1 MHMHKIFKWLFPLI
15 LMVLSAEEKKRFL
28 KSLDEDKE
36 FRYAVAGYLG
46 IGEILKRLDSL
57 EESMVKL
64 WEEVRS
70 LREDFNTSKSD
81 MSTLKSDV
89 SVLKSDVGT
98 LKSDVSV
105 LKSDVSTLKEDVS
118 TLKSDVSTLKSDIS
132 TLKSD
137 VSMLKSDV
145 DTLKSD
151 VSILKSDMS
160 TLKKDVSTLKKD
172 VGDIRTTLDRLTLTV
187 EDEARSVIKHRI
199 KRDLNIDIELDRVFI
214 DEREVNIY
222 GAVNDICVVGEA
234 TVRLGTKLIDELL
247 DKIELIKHERPDL
260 LRKKIIKV
268 IYTDY
273 AVPDAVESARNR
285 KVWILRRKRDLTPM
299 VIEEVS

>member
-1 MHMHKIFKWLFPLI
+1 
-15 LMVLSAEEKKRFL
+15 
-28 KSLDEDKE
+28 
-36 FRYAVAGYLG
+36 
-46 IGEILKRLDSL
+46 
-57 EESMVKL
+57 
-64 WEEVRS
+64 
-70 LREDFNTSKSD
+70 
-81 MSTLKSDV
+81 
-89 SVLKSDVGT
+89 
-98 LKSDVSV
+98 
-105 LKSDVSTLKEDVS
+105 
-118 TLKSDVSTLKSDIS
+118 
-132 TLKSD
+132 
-137 VSMLKSDV
+137 
-145 DTLKSD
+145 
-151 VSILKSDMS
+151 
-160 TLKKDVSTLKKD
+160 VSTLKKD

-273 AVPDAVESARNR
+273 AVPDAVETAKNK
-285 KVWILRRKRDLTPM
+285 KVWILRRKKDLTPM

>member
-1 MHMHKIFKWLFPLI
+1 MVHTHKIFKWLLQLI

-64 WEEVRS
+64 WEEVKS

-81 MSTLKSDV
+81 VSTLKSDVGMLKSDVSILKEDVSTLKSDVSTLKSDV
-89 SVLKSDVGT
+89 SV
-98 LKSDVSV
+98 
-105 LKSDVSTLKEDVS
+105 
-118 TLKSDVSTLKSDIS
+118 LKSDVSTLKSDIS

-137 VSMLKSDV
+137 VSM
-145 DTLKSD
+145 
-151 VSILKSDMS
+151 LKSDMS

-222 GAVNDICVVGEA
+222 GAVNDICVIGEA

-247 DKIELIKHERPDL
+247 DKIDLIKHERPDL

-285 KVWILRRKRDLTPM
+285 KVWILRRKKDLTPM

>member
-1 MHMHKIFKWLFPLI
+1 
-15 LMVLSAEEKKRFL
+15 MVLSAEEKKRFL

-57 EESMVKL
+57 EESMKKLWENQNKL
-64 WEEVRS
+64 WEEVKS
-70 LREDFNTSKSD
+70 LREDFNTLKSD
-81 MSTLKSDV
+81 VSTLKEDISTLKSDV
-89 SVLKSDVGT
+89 ST

-105 LKSDVSTLKEDVS
+105 LKSDVSTLK
-118 TLKSDVSTLKSDIS
+118 SDVSV
-132 TLKSD
+132 LKSD
-137 VSMLKSDV
+137 VSMLKSDMG
-145 DTLKSD
+145 TLKE
-151 VSILKSDMS
+151 
-160 TLKKDVSTLKKD
+160 DVSTLKKD

-222 GAVNDICVVGEA
+222 GAVNDICVIGEA

-260 LRKKIIKV
+260 LRKKVIKV
-268 IYTDY
+268 IYADY

-285 KVWILRRKRDLTPM
+285 KVWILRRKKDLTPM
-299 VIEEVS
+299 VIEEVG

>member
-1 MHMHKIFKWLFPLI
+1 MA
-15 LMVLSAEEKKRFL
+15 LSAEEKKRFL

-64 WEEVRS
+64 WEEVKS
-70 LREDFNTSKSD
+70 LREDFNTLKSD

-98 LKSDVSV
+98 LKGDVST

-118 TLKSDVSTLKSDIS
+118 TLKSDVSTLKSD
-132 TLKSD
+132 

-145 DTLKSD
+145 SVLKSDVGTLKSD

-247 DKIELIKHERPDL
+247 GKIELIKHERPDL

-273 AVPDAVESARNR
+273 AVPDAVESARNK
-285 KVWILRRKRDLTPM
+285 KVWILRRKKDLTPM
-299 VIEEVS
+299 VIEEAG

>member
-1 MHMHKIFKWLFPLI
+1 MA
-15 LMVLSAEEKKRFL
+15 LSAEEKKRFL

-46 IGEILKRLDSL
+46 IAEILKRLDSL

-64 WEEVRS
+64 WEEVKS
-70 LREDFNTSKSD
+70 LREDFNT
-81 MSTLKSDV
+81 
-89 SVLKSDVGT
+89 
-98 LKSDVSV
+98 
-105 LKSDVSTLKEDVS
+105 LKSDVST
-118 TLKSDVSTLKSDIS
+118 
-132 TLKSD
+132 
-137 VSMLKSDV
+137 
-145 DTLKSD
+145 
-151 VSILKSDMS
+151 LKSDMS

-172 VGDIRTTLDRLTLTV
+172 VGDIRTTLDRLTLSV

-222 GAVNDICVVGEA
+222 GAVNDICVIGEA

-247 DKIELIKHERPDL
+247 DKIELMKHERPDL
-260 LRKKIIKV
+260 LRKKVIKV

-273 AVPDAVESARNR
+273 AVPNAVEAARNN
-285 KVWILRRKRDLTPM
+285 KVWILRRKKDLTPM

>member
-1 MHMHKIFKWLFPLI
+1 MA
-15 LMVLSAEEKKRFL
+15 LSAEEKKRFL

-46 IGEILKRLDSL
+46 IAEILKRLDSL

-64 WEEVRS
+64 WEEVKS
-70 LREDFNTSKSD
+70 LREDFN
-81 MSTLKSDV
+81 
-89 SVLKSDVGT
+89 
-98 LKSDVSV
+98 
-105 LKSDVSTLKEDVS
+105 
-118 TLKSDVSTLKSDIS
+118 TLKSDVSTLKSD
-132 TLKSD
+132 
-137 VSMLKSDV
+137 MG
-145 DTLKSD
+145 
-151 VSILKSDMS
+151 

-172 VGDIRTTLDRLTLTV
+172 VGDIRTTLDRLTLSV

-222 GAVNDICVVGEA
+222 GAVNDICVIGEA

-247 DKIELIKHERPDL
+247 DKIELMKHERPDL
-260 LRKKIIKV
+260 LRKKVIKV

-273 AVPDAVESARNR
+273 AVPNAVEAARNN
-285 KVWILRRKRDLTPM
+285 KVWILRRKKDLTPM

>member
-1 MHMHKIFKWLFPLI
+1 
-15 LMVLSAEEKKRFL
+15 MVLSAEEKKRFL

-118 TLKSDVSTLKSDIS
+118 TLKSDVSTLKE
-132 TLKSD
+132 
-137 VSMLKSDV
+137 
-145 DTLKSD
+145 
-151 VSILKSDMS
+151 
-160 TLKKDVSTLKKD
+160 DVSTLKKD

-222 GAVNDICVVGEA
+222 GAVNDICVIGEA

-260 LRKKIIKV
+260 LRKKVIKV
-268 IYTDY
+268 IYADY

-285 KVWILRRKRDLTPM
+285 KVWILRRKKDLTPM
-299 VIEEVS
+299 VIEEVG

>member
-1 MHMHKIFKWLFPLI
+1 
-15 LMVLSAEEKKRFL
+15 MVLSAEEKKRFL

-57 EESMVKL
+57 EESMKKL
-64 WEEVRS
+64 WEEVKS
-70 LREDFNTSKSD
+70 LREDFNI
-81 MSTLKSDV
+81 LKSDV
-89 SVLKSDVGT
+89 SI
-98 LKSDVSV
+98 LKSDVSA
-105 LKSDVSTLKEDVS
+105 LKEDVS
-118 TLKSDVSTLKSDIS
+118 TLKSDVR
-132 TLKSD
+132 
-137 VSMLKSDV
+137 
-145 DTLKSD
+145 
-151 VSILKSDMS
+151 
-160 TLKKDVSTLKKD
+160 
-172 VGDIRTTLDRLTLTV
+172 DIRTTLDRLTLTV

-222 GAVNDICVVGEA
+222 GAVNDICVIGEA

-247 DKIELIKHERPDL
+247 GKIELIKHERPDL

-285 KVWILRRKRDLTPM
+285 KVWILRRKKDLTPM
-299 VIEEVS
+299 VIEEVG

>member
-1 MHMHKIFKWLFPLI
+1 MA
-15 LMVLSAEEKKRFL
+15 LSAEEKKRFL

-64 WEEVRS
+64 WEEVKS
-70 LREDFNTSKSD
+70 LREDFNT
-81 MSTLKSDV
+81 LKSDV
-89 SVLKSDVGT
+89 ST

-105 LKSDVSTLKEDVS
+105 LKSDVSTLKSDVS
-118 TLKSDVSTLKSDIS
+118 VLKSDVSTLKSDIS

-137 VSMLKSDV
+137 VSMLKSDMG
-145 DTLKSD
+145 TLKS
-151 VSILKSDMS
+151 
-160 TLKKDVSTLKKD
+160 DVSTLKKD
-172 VGDIRTTLDRLTLTV
+172 VGDIRTTLDRLTLSV

-199 KRDLNIDIELDRVFI
+199 KRDLNMDIELDRIFI

-222 GAVNDICVVGEA
+222 GAVNDICVIGEA

-247 DKIELIKHERPDL
+247 DKIELMKHERPDL

-273 AVPDAVESARNR
+273 ALPDAVESARNR
-285 KVWILRRKRDLTPM
+285 KVWILRRKKDLTPM
-299 VIEEVS
+299 VIEEVG

>member
-1 MHMHKIFKWLFPLI
+1 MA
-15 LMVLSAEEKKRFL
+15 LSAEEKKRFL

-64 WEEVRS
+64 WEEVKS

-89 SVLKSDVGT
+89 GM
-98 LKSDVSV
+98 LKSDVSILKEDV
-105 LKSDVSTLKEDVS
+105 STLKSDVSTLKSDVS
-118 TLKSDVSTLKSDIS
+118 VLKSDVSTLKSDIS

-137 VSMLKSDV
+137 VSM
-145 DTLKSD
+145 
-151 VSILKSDMS
+151 LKSDMS

-222 GAVNDICVVGEA
+222 GAVNDICVIGEA

-247 DKIELIKHERPDL
+247 GKIELIKHERPDL

-285 KVWILRRKRDLTPM
+285 KVWILRRKKDLTPM
-299 VIEEVS
+299 VIEEVG

>member
-1 MHMHKIFKWLFPLI
+1 MA
-15 LMVLSAEEKKRFL
+15 LSAEEKKRFL

-64 WEEVRS
+64 WEEVKS

-98 LKSDVSV
+98 LKGDMSTLKSDVST

-118 TLKSDVSTLKSDIS
+118 TLKSDVSTLKSDVS
-132 TLKSD
+132 MLKSD
-137 VSMLKSDV
+137 VSVLKSDV

-199 KRDLNIDIELDRVFI
+199 KRDLNMDIELDRIFI

-234 TVRLGTKLIDELL
+234 TVRLGAKLIDELL
-247 DKIELIKHERPDL
+247 GKIELIKHERPDL
-260 LRKKIIKV
+260 LRRKIIKV

-273 AVPDAVESARNR
+273 AVPDAVETARNK

-299 VIEEVS
+299 VIEEVG